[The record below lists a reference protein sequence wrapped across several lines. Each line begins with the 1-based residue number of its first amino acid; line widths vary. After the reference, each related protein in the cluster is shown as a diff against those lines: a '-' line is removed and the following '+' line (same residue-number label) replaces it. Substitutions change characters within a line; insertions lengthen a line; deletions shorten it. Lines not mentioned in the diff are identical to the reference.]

1 MIDINQIADWTEYLG
16 ATFEEV
22 SPCTVTP
29 AQLEAY
35 VQVSGDANAIH
46 QGDEAIIPGNLLVSL
61 VPHFV
66 QQHLNLDDT
75 IIGMTV
81 GYDKVRFKAPVK
93 LDEQLFFKAEI
104 TQVRLHKDAAYVAYQ
119 VMCERAGQ
127 MVMSLEMRDHYAQK
141 KTAV

>member
-16 ATFEEV
+16 ATFEDA
-22 SPCTVTP
+22 SPRAVAP
-29 AQLEAY
+29 AQLNAFL
-35 VQVSGDANAIH
+35 QASGDANAIH

-61 VPHFV
+61 VPQFV
-66 QQHLNLDDT
+66 QQHLKLSDT
-75 IIGMTV
+75 IIGMSV

-93 LDEQLFFKAEI
+93 LDEPLFFKAEI
-104 TQVRLHKDAAYVAYQ
+104 TQVRMHKDAAYVTYQ